1 MTPATEPGDA
11 RIVVEVQHRMFA
23 ATLAM
28 CIPIAVLAYF
38 VSRSPART
46 NRSHWLAT
54 IRAALVLALDRV
66 DGRDRLSQRRP
77 TETAHR
83 CL

>member
-1 MTPATEPGDA
+1 
-11 RIVVEVQHRMFA
+11 MFA

-28 CIPIAVLAYF
+28 FIPIAVLAYF

-54 IRAALVLALDRV
+54 IRAALVLALD
-66 DGRDRLSQRRP
+66 
-77 TETAHR
+77 
-83 CL
+83 